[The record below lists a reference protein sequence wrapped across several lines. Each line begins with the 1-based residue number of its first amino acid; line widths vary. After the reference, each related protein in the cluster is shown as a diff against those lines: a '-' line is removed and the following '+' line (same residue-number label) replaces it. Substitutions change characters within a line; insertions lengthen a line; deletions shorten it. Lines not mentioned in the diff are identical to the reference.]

1 MMISI
6 EQVLLR
12 KKPDWPLVY
21 GDTNSTLAGGLSA
34 VKLGISLAHVESGL
48 RSYNR
53 RMLEEHKRMFTDYC
67 ADLLLC
73 PTETAAKNLALEGMK
88 VSAACWHTMFD
99 AVLQFSAI
107 AWSQSTILGRIAF
120 NPTRL
125 LRSRRHI
132 PAYNTDIPEN
142 MDRLCKQYAGWMNS
156 SFFLCTRARV
166 GYLNMPMLEQSS
178 RMIRM
183 DSGGIQKEGGFV
195 SACASA

>member
-34 VKLGISLAHVESGL
+34 VKLGIPLAHVESGL

-107 AWSQSTILGRIAF
+107 AWSQSTILGRIAV

-132 PAYNTDIPEN
+132 PAYTTDILEN
-142 MDRLCKQYAGWMNS
+142 MDRLCK
-156 SFFLCTRARV
+156 
-166 GYLNMPMLEQSS
+166 
-178 RMIRM
+178 
-183 DSGGIQKEGGFV
+183 
-195 SACASA
+195 